1 MTASESSTEKSPTF
15 SKDEPLV
22 CRRVLRAGV
31 VVASLHPIIGPVY
44 WDYID
49 NSDCN
54 AADSYHFT
62 NNVSNAM
69 IFRSQHYRGHTFS
82 SFQWGVI
89 GSCYEDADWDDD
101 NTAPPASWQLK
112 ELSQKAGCTEHE
124 FQTWME
130 KTVWVEYPAPVT
142 IAYLSDFNGFL
153 GYRPEWTRDLHEA
166 LQWPQSTVH
175 GDDLDAELAR
185 TVGELVP
192 LSVADKVSTGDRKI
206 SNTNH
211 ALESDLALTRHR
223 LRLVDLK
230 QPSQLDNQEQ
240 AWVHAARAGVEY
252 VLNGDRGPISEHI
265 APFPDLL
272 SRFAMGASL
281 ARYEANQMKQEH
293 NSPFDASA
301 EQISSHEENS
311 CLN

>member
-1 MTASESSTEKSPTF
+1 MTACESSTEKSPTL

-54 AADSYHFT
+54 APDAYSFT
-62 NNVSNAM
+62 NNVSSAM
-69 IFRSQHYRGHTFS
+69 IFKTQQYRGHTFE
-82 SFQWGVI
+82 SFRRGVI
-89 GSCYEDADWDDD
+89 GSCS
-101 NTAPPASWQLK
+101 APPSSWQLK
-112 ELSQKAGCTEHE
+112 ELSRKAGCSEDE

-153 GYRPEWTRDLHEA
+153 GYRPEWTRNLHEA

-175 GDDLDAELAR
+175 GDDLDDALAR
-185 TVGELVP
+185 TIGELVP
-192 LSVADKVSTGDRKI
+192 LSVADKVSTGGRKI

-230 QPSQLDNQEQ
+230 QPFRLDNQEQ

-252 VLNGDRGPISEHI
+252 VLNDDRGPISRHI

-281 ARYEANQMKQEH
+281 ARSEANKMKQEL
-293 NSPFDASA
+293 NSPFDRST